1 VAGPGCGPPPV
12 NDAVRER
19 QGRAGRYELT
29 AAKASLWAATRERI
43 ERIWQQSQPPVAGDP
58 VSRRLTRP
66 GLGDAPFPECLR
78 YHPTLPY
85 YWHGGN
91 QSLGV
96 FPAMLAPLVSPEG
109 AVVALLR
116 TYLTGD
122 GSLADVPGGAK
133 KLTRS
138 SGPLT
143 GASIRLFEPVSGT
156 LGICDGIETALAAQR
171 ASGLPTVAAY
181 RAHGVATYRWPANL
195 RRLVIFAQDDPTGRD
210 AALRLLERARG
221 AGLVADVLPA
231 PEEGMTGPTGGAGR
245 TDAWP
250 AHERAA

>member
-12 NDAVRER
+12 NDAARER

-29 AAKASLWAATRERI
+29 AAKASQWAANRERN
-43 ERIWQQSQPPVAGDP
+43 ERIWQQSQALTPDDAA
-58 VSRRLTRP
+58 SRYLTSR
-66 GLGDAPFPECLR
+66 GFEGMHFPACLR
-78 YHPTLPY
+78 YHPKLS
-85 YWHGGN
+85 YWYGN

-116 TYLTGD
+116 TYLRGD
-122 GSLADVPGGAK
+122 GSPADMPGGAK
-133 KLTRS
+133 KLTQA
-138 SGPLT
+138 SGSLT

-171 ASGLPTVAAY
+171 ASGLPTAAAY

-195 RRLVIFAQDDPTGRD
+195 RRLVIFADNDPAGRD
-210 AALRLLERARG
+210 AALRLQERARG

-231 PEEGMTGPTGGAGR
+231 PQEGMTGPTGGAGG

-250 AHERAA
+250 AQQQAA